1 MRIAV
6 TGGRDFADWNLIAKT
21 IHALPDG
28 VLVHGAAP
36 GADDLAAKWWT
47 RMMGRTDEPHPADW
61 EHCDAGCYHKP
72 RIGPEG
78 ENHCPAAGPRRNQTM
93 VDSGLDL
100 LVVFPGGRG
109 TADMTRRAELAG
121 VPMLFASSDSAGAS

>member
-1 MRIAV
+1 MTRIAV

-21 IHALPDG
+21 MHALPDG

-61 EHCDAGCYHKP
+61 DRQCDGNCTHRP
-72 RIGPEG
+72 TSGR
-78 ENHCPAAGPRRNQTM
+78 CPAAGPIRNQEM

-109 TADMTRRAELAG
+109 TADMTRRADLAG
-121 VPMLFASSDSAGAS
+121 VPLLLASSDSASAS